1 MKLPL
6 NDKKFLFLLLAIT
19 IVVVLEVLSIIG
31 IQIPMPYAPFVFAAF
46 ILGIGYNVLWIG
58 VKALFKVQFSNINL
72 LMLISVI
79 GAFYLKEFP
88 EAAVLI
94 VLYVL
99 GERLEDIGI
108 ENSKSALDELVSK
121 APKTAFVKSQNQ
133 NVPIDKIAIG
143 SIIQIKAGEMIP
155 LDGKIIS
162 GETMVDEAAITG
174 EPIAKDK
181 RQGDNVFAGT
191 LNKNGF
197 VEMETTKLSVDTT
210 FSKIIRLTFE
220 ATANKSET
228 QKFIQ
233 QFAKYYTPVM
243 LALSILLFVVPVFV
257 LNLDFNH
264 WLQQAITL
272 LVIACPCALVI
283 STPVAIYAAIGNAS
297 AKGALV
303 KGGKYIEAL
312 ASIKAI
318 ALDKTRTI
326 TFGNPIVSDI
336 FPLNGTSRE
345 KLLACTAGAE
355 IFSEH
360 PLAQAIVDASKKE
373 GFEPHKTEG
382 FKSIIG
388 KGATAKCLV
397 CEDETIYVGKLDFIQ
412 ETQTIDN
419 EAVKIVEQLSS
430 QGKTS
435 VVVSFGNGVAGI
447 IGLMDEIKPD
457 SEAALKE
464 LEALNIEPVML
475 TGDSEK
481 AANYVAHQVG
491 IEKIFGNMLP
501 ENKAEK
507 IKELLQQYGKV
518 AMVGDGINDA
528 PALAQST
535 VGIAMGA
542 AGSDTAI
549 ETANIALMND
559 KLSLIPF
566 LIRLSQKTLRRI
578 KFNTIG
584 AIAVKLIFITLAF
597 IGFSNL
603 VFAIAADVGVTLIVI
618 LTSLNLMKFESKI
631 VSGK

>member
-233 QFAKYYTPVM
+233 QFE
-243 LALSILLFVVPVFV
+243 VVGYF
-257 LNLDFNH
+257 
-264 WLQQAITL
+264 
-272 LVIACPCALVI
+272 
-283 STPVAIYAAIGNAS
+283 
-297 AKGALV
+297 
-303 KGGKYIEAL
+303 
-312 ASIKAI
+312 
-318 ALDKTRTI
+318 
-326 TFGNPIVSDI
+326 
-336 FPLNGTSRE
+336 
-345 KLLACTAGAE
+345 
-355 IFSEH
+355 
-360 PLAQAIVDASKKE
+360 
-373 GFEPHKTEG
+373 
-382 FKSIIG
+382 
-388 KGATAKCLV
+388 
-397 CEDETIYVGKLDFIQ
+397 
-412 ETQTIDN
+412 
-419 EAVKIVEQLSS
+419 
-430 QGKTS
+430 
-435 VVVSFGNGVAGI
+435 
-447 IGLMDEIKPD
+447 
-457 SEAALKE
+457 
-464 LEALNIEPVML
+464 
-475 TGDSEK
+475 
-481 AANYVAHQVG
+481 
-491 IEKIFGNMLP
+491 
-501 ENKAEK
+501 
-507 IKELLQQYGKV
+507 
-518 AMVGDGINDA
+518 
-528 PALAQST
+528 
-535 VGIAMGA
+535 
-542 AGSDTAI
+542 
-549 ETANIALMND
+549 
-559 KLSLIPF
+559 
-566 LIRLSQKTLRRI
+566 
-578 KFNTIG
+578 
-584 AIAVKLIFITLAF
+584 
-597 IGFSNL
+597 
-603 VFAIAADVGVTLIVI
+603 
-618 LTSLNLMKFESKI
+618 
-631 VSGK
+631 